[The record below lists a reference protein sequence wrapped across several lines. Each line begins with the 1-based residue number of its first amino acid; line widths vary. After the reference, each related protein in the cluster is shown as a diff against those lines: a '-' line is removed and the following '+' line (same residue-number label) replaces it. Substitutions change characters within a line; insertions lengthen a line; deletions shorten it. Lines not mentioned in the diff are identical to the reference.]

1 MNKYESMTWEELR
14 ELPSEEFYKIPKT
27 YLDQAV
33 TEYYERVPPEESE
46 IFVDDS
52 ILLFEEPYENSEDLF
67 YDILPLDNGKLIKL
81 YIHKANTEFI
91 ERKRNYASHYL
102 EQVIDNQNNLIS
114 EVIKE
119 NPYYKK

>member
-46 IFVDDS
+46 IFVDDYIS
-52 ILLFEEPYENSEDLF
+52 VSYTHLTLPTNS
-67 YDILPLDNGKLIKL
+67 
-81 YIHKANTEFI
+81 
-91 ERKRNYASHYL
+91 R
-102 EQVIDNQNNLIS
+102 V
-114 EVIKE
+114 
-119 NPYYKK
+119 

>member
-14 ELPSEEFYKIPKT
+14 ELPSEEFYKIPKK

-67 YDILPLDNGKLIKL
+67 YDILPLDDGKLIKL
-81 YIHKANTEFI
+81 YIHKANIGFI
-91 ERKRNYASHYL
+91 ERERDYASHYL
-102 EQVIDNQNNLIS
+102 EQVFDNQNNLIS

>member
-14 ELPSEEFYKIPKT
+14 ELPSDEFYKIPKT

-33 TEYYERVPPEESE
+33 TEYYKRVLPEESE

-67 YDILPLDNGKLIKL
+67 YDILPLDDGKLIKL
-81 YIHKANTEFI
+81 YIHKANIGFI
-91 ERKRNYASHYL
+91 ERKRDYASHYL
-102 EQVIDNQNNLIS
+102 EQVFNNQNNLIS
-114 EVIKE
+114 EIIKE

>member
-1 MNKYESMTWEELR
+1 MNNYESMTWEELR

-91 ERKRNYASHYL
+91 ERKRNYASH
-102 EQVIDNQNNLIS
+102 
-114 EVIKE
+114 
-119 NPYYKK
+119 

>member
-46 IFVDDS
+46 IFVDDY
-52 ILLFEEPYENSEDLF
+52 ILLFVSSTVGIIPEYSDV
-67 YDILPLDNGKLIKL
+67 
-81 YIHKANTEFI
+81 T
-91 ERKRNYASHYL
+91 S
-102 EQVIDNQNNLIS
+102 VI
-114 EVIKE
+114 
-119 NPYYKK
+119 

>member
-67 YDILPLDNGKLIKL
+67 YDILPLDLSLIH
-81 YIHKANTEFI
+81 I
-91 ERKRNYASHYL
+91 
-102 EQVIDNQNNLIS
+102 
-114 EVIKE
+114 
-119 NPYYKK
+119 

>member
-14 ELPSEEFYKIPKT
+14 ELPSDEFYKIPKT

-33 TEYYERVPPEESE
+33 TEYYKRVLPEESE

-67 YDILPLDNGKLIKL
+67 YDILPLDDGKL
-81 YIHKANTEFI
+81 
-91 ERKRNYASHYL
+91 R
-102 EQVIDNQNNLIS
+102 S
-114 EVIKE
+114 EE
-119 NPYYKK
+119 HTSELQSP